1 MAIVKMKKL
10 RVVAMAQ
17 EREALLEELLHLG
30 CVEISEPTA
39 LPDDPA
45 ACLLPQG
52 GSEEISGPNNVMDD
66 PNLLRREDSRLME
79 TRGAIADANTA
90 LAAIRRYASV
100 KQGMFI
106 KRRPIRESDF
116 MGSAA
121 VDGAKEICE
130 KINGLLTKLV
140 LTQSEADRLR
150 AKRAALLPWAELD
163 LPLGIRDTAH
173 VLIRMG
179 VCPAATDVDAL
190 RAQLGDLAAELIF
203 VNVDKAQQ
211 YLLLVCHRS
220 DEAAVME
227 LLKPVNFSQVTF
239 PEYSEKPAEELHALD
254 QAIAEHQA
262 EQERITNEL
271 STCGGAKEALEVY
284 ADRLSTE
291 AGKDSDTQRLLTDG
305 TIVFFEGWFPATSEK
320 TLAALLNSRDCA
332 WEARDPTPEEY
343 PEVPVKLKNNWL
355 TKPLNMVTE
364 MYSLPAYGSVDPNPL
379 MAPFFIFFY
388 GFMLAD
394 MGYGLLMMIA
404 AAVVLK
410 KYRPKGGMEYF
421 FSLLGLCGI
430 TTFVMG
436 AITGGFFGDFLPQLV
451 RLINPN
457 STFELPSLFTPLN
470 DTLSILI
477 GSMCLGFIQ
486 VVTGMA
492 VDFVKKAKRGQLAD
506 AIWDDATWWVIYAGV
521 PLAIFGIGNVAGVP
535 VVLAVGGVML
545 VIGSSRNAKGLGKL
559 AAVIGAVYNGVTGIF
574 GDVLSYSRL
583 MALMLAGSVI
593 AQVFNTLGAIP
604 GNIVIFLIISIAGN
618 ALNFALNLLGCYVHD
633 LRLQCLEYFGKFYE
647 DGGKPF
653 RPMAIQTKYVDIVN
667 E

>member
-1 MAIVKMKKL
+1 MAIVKMRKL
-10 RVVAMAQ
+10 RVVAIAQ
-17 EREALLEELLHLG
+17 EREALLKELLHLG
-30 CVEISEPTA
+30 CLEISEPNV
-39 LPDDPA
+39 LLDDPEW
-45 ACLLPQG
+45 
-52 GSEEISGPNNVMDD
+52 SS
-66 PNLLRREDSRLME
+66 LLRREDSRLME

-90 LAAIRRYASV
+90 LVAIRRYASI
-100 KQGMFI
+100 KEGMFI

-116 MGSAA
+116 MGSAT

-130 KINGLLTKLV
+130 KINGLLTRLV
-140 LTQSEADRLR
+140 LTQSETDRLG

-163 LPLGIRDTAH
+163 LPLGTRDTAH
-173 VLIRMG
+173 VLVRMG
-179 VCPAATDVDAL
+179 VCPAATDVGAL
-190 RAQLGDLAAELIF
+190 RAQLGDLAAELVF
-203 VNVDKAQQ
+203 VNADKTQQ

-239 PEYSEKPAEELHALD
+239 PEYPGTPAEELRALD
-254 QAIAEHQA
+254 QAIAEHRA
-262 EQERITNEL
+262 EQERITAEI
-271 STCGGAKEALEVY
+271 SACGEAKEALEVY
-284 ADRLSTE
+284 ADRLNTE

-305 TIVFFEGWFPATSEK
+305 TIVFFEGWFPATSENA
-320 TLAALLNSRDCA
+320 LAALLNARDCA
-332 WEARDPTPEEY
+332 WEARDPVPEEY

-388 GFMLAD
+388 GFMMAD

-410 KYRPKGGMEYF
+410 KYHPKGGMEHF

-430 TTFVMG
+430 TTFIMG

-470 DTLSILI
+470 DTLSILV

-492 VDFVKKAKRGQLAD
+492 VDFTKKVKRGQLAD
-506 AIWDDATWWVIYAGV
+506 AIWDDATWWVIYVGV
-521 PLAIFGIGNVAGVP
+521 ALAILGIGTVAGVP
-535 VVLAVGGVML
+535 VVLAVGGIML
-545 VIGSSRNAKGLGKL
+545 VVGSSRNAKGLGKL

-604 GNIVIFLIISIAGN
+604 GNVVVFLIISIVGN

>member
-17 EREALLEELLHLG
+17 EREELLLELLHLG
-30 CVEISEPTA
+30 CVEISEPDV
-39 LPDDPA
+39 LLDDPEW
-45 ACLLPQG
+45 
-52 GSEEISGPNNVMDD
+52 SS
-66 PNLLRREDSRLME
+66 LLRREDSRLME
-79 TRGAIADANTA
+79 TRGAIADVNTA
-90 LAAIRRYASV
+90 MAAIGRYASV
-100 KQGMFI
+100 KNGMLI

-116 MGSAA
+116 MGNSA
-121 VDGAKEICE
+121 VDGAKELCE
-130 KINGLLTKLV
+130 KINGLLTQLV
-140 LTQSEADRLR
+140 MMQSETERLTAR
-150 AKRAALLPWAELD
+150 RAALLPWAELD
-163 LPLGIRDTAH
+163 LPLNTRDTAH
-173 VLIRMG
+173 ALIRMG
-179 VCPAATDVDAL
+179 VCPAATDVGAL
-190 RAQLGDLAAELIF
+190 RLQMNDLAAELIP
-203 VNVDKAQQ
+203 VSADKTQQ
-211 YLLLVCHRS
+211 YLLLVCHKA

-239 PEYSEKPAEELHALD
+239 PEYAGTPAQELRAMD
-254 QAIAEHQA
+254 QAIEEHQA
-262 EQERITNEL
+262 EQERIIAEL
-271 STCGGAKEALEVY
+271 SACGGAKEAIEVY

-305 TIVFFEGWFPATSEK
+305 TIVFFEGWFPAAAEK
-320 TLAALLNSRDCA
+320 ELSTLLNARDCA
-332 WEARDPTPEEY
+332 WEAQDPTPEEY
-343 PEVPVKLKNNWL
+343 PKVPVKLKNNWL

-388 GFMLAD
+388 GFMMAD

-410 KYRPKGGMEYF
+410 KYRPKGGMEHF
-421 FSLLGLCGI
+421 FSLLGLCGV
-430 TTFVMG
+430 TTFIMG
-436 AITGGFFGDFLPQLV
+436 AITGGFFGDFLPQIA

-470 DTLSILI
+470 DTLSILV

-492 VDFVKKAKRGQLAD
+492 VDFTKKVKRGQLAD
-506 AIWDDATWWVIYAGV
+506 AIWDDVTWWVIYAGV
-521 PLAIFGIGNVAGVP
+521 ALAVLGIGNVGGVP
-535 VVLAVGGVML
+535 VVLAIGGIML

-604 GNIVIFLIISIAGN
+604 GNIVIFMIISIAGN

-653 RPMAIQTKYVDIVN
+653 RPMAIQTKYVDIVK